1 MAKDNPRARRLGEQ
15 IQRELTDLLRRDVK
29 DGRIGNVTITAVSV
43 TGDLRTARVYYLVF
57 GKDGPDPKVQRGLES
72 AAGFLRNALSR
83 SLMIRYTPTLSFEL
97 DTSIEHGVRLTQLID
112 SVNKPTDAHQHR
124 RHSVA
129 RQTLGPE
136 LSRRRGPRQTA
147 VRRPQGGTYRLAR
160 SACVGHAAHMLR
172 RGHQIRRPTARC
184 GQDLP
189 RHGVSGRAHRQRRP
203 RIRGHRE
210 ARA

>member
-15 IQRELTDLLRRDVK
+15 IQRELGELLRRDVK
-29 DGRIGNVTITAVSV
+29 DERIGNVTITAVSV

-112 SVNKPTDAHQHR
+112 SVNKPESRAAAT
-124 RHSVA
+124 
-129 RQTLGPE
+129 PE
-136 LSRRRGPRQTA
+136 GERISDGE
-147 VRRPQGGTYRLAR
+147 
-160 SACVGHAAHMLR
+160 
-172 RGHQIRRPTARC
+172 
-184 GQDLP
+184 
-189 RHGVSGRAHRQRRP
+189 RALQSD
-203 RIRGHRE
+203 RE
-210 ARA
+210 ASDSGDADEGHVIDEGDPPPGGR